1 MQTSGSNECTERNRK
16 ISMDATFL
24 KLLDW
29 PSKFVQISELDG
41 IPLFF
46 FFGISAGTLLGRRLR
61 DSLTN
66 FMIQTDL
73 LNFTFVVLI
82 LVENVRHKGLYAY

>member
-29 PSKFVQISELDG
+29 PSKFVQVSEPDG

-46 FFGISAGTLLGRRLR
+46 CISAGTLLGSRLR
-61 DSLTN
+61 DS
-66 FMIQTDL
+66 
-73 LNFTFVVLI
+73 
-82 LVENVRHKGLYAY
+82 